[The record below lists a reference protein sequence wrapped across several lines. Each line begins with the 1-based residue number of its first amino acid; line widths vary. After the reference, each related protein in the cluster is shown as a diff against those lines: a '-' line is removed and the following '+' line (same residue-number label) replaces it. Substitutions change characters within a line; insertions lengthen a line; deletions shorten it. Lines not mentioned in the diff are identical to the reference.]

1 MLCDEI
7 TILSKMVWFKHPVVK
22 IIDWFSVYCLQ
33 SFEPIATLP
42 EHCMNQTQHNPNK
55 EAPC

>member
-22 IIDWFSVYCLQ
+22 MIDWFSVYCLQ

-42 EHCMNQTQHNPNK
+42 EHCMFET
-55 EAPC
+55 